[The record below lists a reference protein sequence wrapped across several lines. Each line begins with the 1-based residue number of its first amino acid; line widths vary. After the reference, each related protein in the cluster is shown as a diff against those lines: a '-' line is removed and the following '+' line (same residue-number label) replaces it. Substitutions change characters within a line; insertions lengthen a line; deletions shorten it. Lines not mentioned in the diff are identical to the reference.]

1 MTRKGYCIFVDTLCQ
16 GAVPNVKDSDPD
28 DVERGCI
35 FPTEL
40 EAQREI
46 ADYMITRL
54 QQFLDGERD
63 FEDAVTVEE
72 YLVEVEVFPDGTM
85 IDAEGNV
92 FGMDGER
99 GKMGLIDE

>member
-1 MTRKGYCIFVDTLCQ
+1 MNRKGYCIFVDTLCQ
-16 GAVPNVKDSDPD
+16 GAVPNVKESGPD
-28 DVERGCI
+28 DVERVCV

-54 QQFLDGERD
+54 QQFIDGERD

-72 YLVEVEVFPDGTM
+72 YIVEVDVAQDGT
-85 IDAEGNV
+85 IVDADGNC

-99 GKMGLIDE
+99 VEL